1 MCGLCG
7 AACSTCTVILSHRAP
22 CSRKANAVAHHARL
36 CHGPSLAFRCG
47 ILMISGLV
55 FGYLQQVRLYSMRVL
70 ESSCSEMPMVVQG
83 SIMAT
88 RTSAVGQK

>member
-1 MCGLCG
+1 M
-7 AACSTCTVILSHRAP
+7 
-22 CSRKANAVAHHARL
+22 
-36 CHGPSLAFRCG
+36 
-47 ILMISGLV
+47 MSGLV

-88 RTSAVGQK
+88 RTSAVGQ